1 MKQPGN
7 PQAEQLLR
15 EIKSEV
21 VQTSSYTGRER
32 LKPEVYAALLEVDR
46 AEFVPVEERGLAW
59 ANHPL
64 SIGQG
69 QTISQPYIVALMTDL
84 LDVDRNSKVLEIGTG
99 CGYQAAVLS
108 RMVMQV
114 VSIEIIP
121 QLAQAA
127 SARLRRLGYG
137 NVTVHQRNGRLGWPP
152 LAPYDAIIV
161 TAAAE
166 GIPPELLRQL
176 KDGGRLVIPLG
187 GQWQAQQLVVV
198 SKDRDGE
205 VAEKSVLPV
214 AFVPLTGASRPPGN
228 G

>member
-1 MKQPGN
+1 MMQPGN

-21 VQTSSYTGRER
+21 MQTSSYTGRER
-32 LKPEVYAALLEVDR
+32 LKPEVYEALLQVDR
-46 AEFVPVEERGLAW
+46 AEFVPAEERGLAW

-84 LDVDRNSKVLEIGTG
+84 LDVDRNCVVLEIGTG

-108 RMVMQV
+108 HMVKQV
-114 VSIEIIP
+114 ISIEIIP

-127 SARLRRLGYG
+127 SARLHRLGYV
-137 NVTVHQRNGRLGWPP
+137 NIHVHQGNGRLGWPP

-161 TAAAE
+161 TAASKD
-166 GIPPELLRQL
+166 IPPELLHQL
-176 KDGGRLVIPLG
+176 KAGGRMVIPLG

-198 SKDRDGE
+198 SKDRQGE
-205 VAEKSVLPV
+205 AAERSVLPV
-214 AFVPLTGASRPPGN
+214 AFVPLTGANRPSADA
-228 G
+228 